1 MQIIFNILYQNDIR
15 LKVRKYTKLKHFI
28 IIYAILCTI
37 SQISTAYAKDSVFD
51 SNIFYN
57 YTSNNTLGN
66 NNFLKDDDKINLGG
80 NLKFTKSNFD
90 TYINLINSNKNIAFD
105 NSYIQ
110 YSINRTTFGLGTVD
124 RNWSF
129 SSKSSLI
136 LSSNARPFKSVYL
149 KYTNTDGFNTQF
161 LSAIKGMSFEI
172 FNGMPKSAQ
181 NPYNSMLFGL
191 RGTMST
197 NNLDFEVMRV
207 LQWGGDGFS
216 NNPSTILE
224 TIFGSSNE
232 GKNANINQM
241 AGFGISYRLPETIL
255 PLRIYGQIIGEDE
268 SGNLPSCLIYMAGTE
283 WTGPILN
290 KKSKLG
296 VEIVDTQVSLTESNN
311 CGPNTAYNN
320 NTYFY
325 TNNGTSMG
333 APIDSEGNSIEFF
346 VHNNLNSNL
355 TSNFSIKKLFVNKK
369 KSHYHRL
376 SSNSKSGWTNSIGL
390 SWKRNKLAITGEI
403 NYQSILLEKYSDSKG
418 IGAKI
423 FTNLDF

>member
-1 MQIIFNILYQNDIR
+1 M
-15 LKVRKYTKLKHFI
+15 KYFI
-28 IIYAILCTI
+28 IIFVIYSTI
-37 SQISTAYAKDSVFD
+37 SQFSTAYAKDSVLS

-66 NNFLKDDDKINLGG
+66 NNFLKDDDKIYFGSNLKYING
-80 NLKFTKSNFD
+80 NLD

-110 YSINRTTFGLGTVD
+110 YSINRTTLGFGTVD
-124 RNWSF
+124 RNWSY
-129 SSKSSLI
+129 SPKSSLI
-136 LSSNARPFKSVYL
+136 LSSNARPFKSIYL
-149 KYTNTDGFNTQF
+149 KYTNIDGFNTHL

-172 FNGMPKSAQ
+172 FNGIPKSAR

-191 RGTMST
+191 RGTIST
-197 NNLDFEVMRV
+197 SKLDFEVMRV

-216 NNPSTILE
+216 NNPSRILE

-268 SGNLPSCLIYMAGTE
+268 SGNLPSCLIYLAGTE
-283 WTGPILN
+283 WTGPILD

-296 VEIVDTQVSLTESNN
+296 LEIVDTQVSLTEHNN

-325 TNNGTSMG
+325 TNNGISMG

-346 VHNNLNSNL
+346 GNTALNSNL
-355 TSNFSIKKLFVNKK
+355 TFNFSIKKLNVNKK
-369 KSHYHRL
+369 KSNSHRL
-376 SSNSKSGWTNSIGL
+376 SSYSKSGWTNSTGL
-390 SWKRNKLAITGEI
+390 SWKRNNLVITSEI